1 MGTPYDGLYGEA
13 PPERG
18 NFCRLQVYERL
29 GISLL
34 ILKYGCIVLFQVM
47 FLTGAK
53 VEISRNAWGIDI
65 LLFTPRAKNAANE
78 SGLCLDRGNEN
89 SQAFGDKWR

>member
-1 MGTPYDGLYGEA
+1 
-13 PPERG
+13 
-18 NFCRLQVYERL
+18 
-29 GISLL
+29 
-34 ILKYGCIVLFQVM
+34 M